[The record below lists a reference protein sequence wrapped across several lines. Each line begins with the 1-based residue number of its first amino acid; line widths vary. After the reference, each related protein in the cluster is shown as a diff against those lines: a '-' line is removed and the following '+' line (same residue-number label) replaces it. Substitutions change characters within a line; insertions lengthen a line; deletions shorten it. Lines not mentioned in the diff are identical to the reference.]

1 VYSKQLKNVPLHFYL
16 KYMLKKIPNYIKYI
30 FTNIFFLFVYII
42 LFRVIFYVS
51 FIQVEDIT
59 ASEIQK
65 AIFLGIRFDLKLAIL
80 TFFPLAIL
88 ILITNYRFLE
98 NIVYKKIA
106 RIYLVVSY
114 LILTLFFLFDLGYYE
129 YLGIRLDASSL
140 RFLGNLKISSQVLV
154 ESYPVYKGLFALLV
168 LGFII
173 YKFAGFIYNLFI
185 KIHQKTTKKIK
196 AFHFIITFLLLSYGV
211 FNSITH
217 YPLRWSEAF
226 FSKNNTVNQF
236 ALNPVLYFFDSFK
249 FRSEGVDLEKFKTYY
264 PVIAKHLNLPK
275 DTINFA
281 KKVTFKEHYI
291 EKPNVVYVM
300 LESTGTAALG
310 YYGNPLNST
319 PKMDSIIKESLSFS
333 KFYVHKPGTAGS
345 VFASITGLPDIED
358 VKTASRN
365 PMIIDQRIIF
375 DQYNGYEKL
384 YFIGGSANWANI
396 RGVFQSNIK
405 DLIIYEEGSYEEENR
420 ADVWGIDDY
429 DLFKESD
436 KKLKQLN
443 QKGKPFVAYIQT
455 ATNHMPYTVPD
466 KKESFK
472 PILENEIDEKTIQKG
487 GFKSL
492 EQLNGMRYLD
502 FNVARFLERAK
513 EAGYYDNT
521 IFVFFGDHQAG
532 MRKLDFLKNNEDDL
546 GIQLH
551 HVPLIIHAPKYVKP
565 QVVDKYAKLVDVF
578 PTATSLAKLD
588 YTNYTLGRDLLDS
601 TTVNT
606 AAFVYTQR
614 QGENAVGLLKD
625 GFYYEKTNLSKKANL
640 YSLQTNTIK
649 DIKLENPEITQS
661 MDSLLSA
668 YYHTTK
674 YLYLNNK
681 KQPKSIVKHQ

>member
-1 VYSKQLKNVPLHFYL
+1 
-16 KYMLKKIPNYIKYI
+16 MLKKIPNYLKFI
-30 FTNIFFLFVYII
+30 FTNIFSLFIFSV
-42 LFRVIFYVS
+42 LFRIIFYVL
-51 FIQVEDIT
+51 FVKLEDIT
-59 ASEIQK
+59 TQEIQK
-65 AIFLGIRFDLKLAIL
+65 ALFLGIRFDLKLAIIA
-80 TFFPLAIL
+80 FFPLAIVV
-88 ILITNYRFLE
+88 LITNYRF
-98 NIVYKKIA
+98 I
-106 RIYLVVSY
+106 
-114 LILTLFFLFDLGYYE
+114 DLGYYE
-129 YLGIRLDASSL
+129 YLTIRLDASSL
-140 RFLGNLKISSQVLV
+140 RFLSNFKISAQVLV
-154 ESYPVYKGLFALLV
+154 ESYPVYKGVLALAFLS
-168 LGFII
+168 FIS
-173 YKFAGFIYNLFI
+173 YKYGAFMYKAFSNS
-185 KIHQKTTKKIK
+185 KEKATKKLK
-196 AFHFIITFLLLSYGV
+196 AVYFISTILLLSYGIYS
-211 FNSITH
+211 SISY

-236 ALNPVLYFFDSFK
+236 TLNPVLYFFDSFK
-249 FRSEGVDLEKFKTYY
+249 FRSEGVDIEKFKAYY

-281 KKVTFKEHYI
+281 KKVTFKEHYS

-300 LESTGTAALG
+300 LESTGNAALG

-319 PKMDSIIKESLSFS
+319 PNLDSIIKKSISFS

-384 YFIGGSANWANI
+384 YLIGGSANWANI

-405 DLIIYEEGSYEEENR
+405 DLIIYEEGGFEEENR

-436 KKLKQLN
+436 KKLKQLH

-466 KKESFK
+466 KKETFT
-472 PILENEIDEKTIQKG
+472 PILENEIAEKSIFNA

-513 EAGYYDNT
+513 ESGYYDNT

-532 MRKLDFLKNNEDDL
+532 MKKLDFLKNNDDEL

-551 HVPLIIHAPKYVKP
+551 HVPLIIHAPKYAKP
-565 QVVDKYAKLVDVF
+565 QEINTYAKLIDIF
-578 PTATSLAKLD
+578 PTATSLAKLN
-588 YTNYTLGRDLLDS
+588 YTNYTLGRDLLDT

-606 AAFVYTQR
+606 AAFVYTQS

-625 GFYYEKTNLSKKANL
+625 GFYYEKTNRSKKANL
-640 YSLQTNTIK
+640 YSLQAKPVK
-649 DIKLENPEITQS
+649 DIKLENPAITQS

-668 YYHTTK
+668 YYHSTK

-681 KQPKSIVKHQ
+681 KHPKSNLIHK

>member
-1 VYSKQLKNVPLHFYL
+1 MFQ
-16 KYMLKKIPNYIKYI
+16 KIPNYIKYI
-30 FTNIFFLFVYII
+30 FTNVFFLFVYIV
-42 LFRVIFYVS
+42 LFRVIFYTFFVQLEN
-51 FIQVEDIT
+51 IEI
-59 ASEIQK
+59 SELQK
-65 AIFLGIRFDLKLAIL
+65 ALFLGIRFDLKLAIIA
-80 TFFPLAIL
+80 FFPLAIL
-88 ILITNYRFLE
+88 VLITNYRFFE
-98 NIVYKKIA
+98 KVVYKKIA
-106 RIYLVVSY
+106 RIYLVLSY

-140 RFLGNLKISSQVLV
+140 RFLGNFKISSQVLV
-154 ESYPVYKGLFALLV
+154 ESYPVYKGLFALLF

-173 YKFAGFIYNLFI
+173 YKFAGFIYKIFI
-185 KIHQKTTKKIK
+185 KINQKTSKRIK
-196 AFHFIITFLLLSYGV
+196 AVHFILTFLLLSYGV

-249 FRSEGVDLEKFKTYY
+249 FRSEGVNLEKFKTYY

-281 KKVTFKEHYI
+281 KKVTFKEHYK
-291 EKPNVVYVM
+291 EKPNVIYVM
-300 LESTGTAALG
+300 LESAGTAAMS

-396 RGVFQSNIK
+396 RAVFQSNIK
-405 DLIIYEEGSYEEENR
+405 DLIIYEEGGFDEENR

-429 DLFKESD
+429 ELFKESD
-436 KKLKQLN
+436 KILKKLH

-466 KKESFK
+466 KKESFT
-472 PILENEIDEKTIQKG
+472 PILENEIDEETILKG

-492 EQLNGMRYLD
+492 AQLNAMRYLD
-502 FNVARFLERAK
+502 FNVAKFLKRAK
-513 EAGYYDNT
+513 ESGYYDNT
-521 IFVFFGDHQAG
+521 IFAFFGDHRSA
-532 MRKLDFLKNNEDDL
+532 MKNLEFLNNNEDDL
-546 GIQLH
+546 GIQIH
-551 HVPLIIHAPKYVKP
+551 HVPFFIHAPKYVKS
-565 QVVDKYAKLVDVF
+565 QVENKYAKLIDVF
-578 PTATSLAKLD
+578 PTTTSLAKVD

-601 TTVNT
+601 TTTNT
-606 AAFVYTQR
+606 AAFVYIQSK
-614 QGENAVGLLKD
+614 GEKAVGLIKD
-625 GFYYEKTNLSKKANL
+625 GFYYEKTNISKKTSL
-640 YSLQTNTIK
+640 FSLQTKTIK
-649 DIKLENPEITQS
+649 DIKLEKPIITEQ

-674 YLYLNNK
+674 YLYFNNK
-681 KQPKSIVKHQ
+681 KKSN